1 MTNRRKLSQIGS
13 QKTNQTAAV
22 AAALALLY
30 LQNKYP
36 GTFIQGNPSQ
46 VTGDPPHDIEQWE
59 NRDMAVWAIRTEAGA
74 PLPWWVKSQ
83 CQPLRL
89 SEVKG
94 LLQRNKRFPINLA
107 AHHRLMRRQ
116 TVHGVFYIFV
126 LFTVWNYS
134 GQQLRCEY
142 RIKEISGKR
151 ITRRIA
157 RPNARKIHKLER
169 DLPRSP
175 WLENTKAWIPWTV
188 IFKKGASD

>member
-1 MTNRRKLSQIGS
+1 MTTRHKPSQIGG
-13 QKTNQTAAV
+13 QKSNQTATV

-30 LQNKYP
+30 LQQKYP

-59 NRDMAVWAIRTEAGA
+59 NRDMALWAIRAEAGV

-83 CQPLRL
+83 SLPLRL

-94 LLQRNKRFPINLA
+94 LLQRSKRFKINVA
-107 AHHRLMRRQ
+107 AHRRLMRRQ
-116 TVHGVFYIFV
+116 TGHGVFYIFV

-134 GQQLRCEY
+134 GRQLHCEY

-151 ITRRIA
+151 ITRLVA
-157 RPNARKIHKLER
+157 QPNARKMHKLKR
-169 DLPRSP
+169 NLPRYLWP
-175 WLENTKAWIPWTV
+175 ENTAVWIPWTV
-188 IFKKGASD
+188 IFKKGESD